1 MPQAGEHQNT
11 CIPALQRDLDSLRI
25 EIDAEITLIKP
36 SIDAIQEEIAES
48 ITAIEANQLV
58 LKETNSAKGKTKSM
72 ETLVR
77 PLYISCPLKNS
88 NSLFNPP
95 WIYIDKILGLGTATH
110 RSRHERSKS

>member
-25 EIDAEITLIKP
+25 EIDAEVTLIKP
-36 SIDAIQEEIAES
+36 SIDAIQEKIAES

-72 ETLVR
+72 ETLV
-77 PLYISCPLKNS
+77 CP
-88 NSLFNPP
+88 
-95 WIYIDKILGLGTATH
+95 IYIN
-110 RSRHERSKS
+110 RPSKSNDSLLIRPSVNLHR

>member
-25 EIDAEITLIKP
+25 EIDTEIALVKP
-36 SIDAIQEEIAES
+36 SIDAIREKIVES
-48 ITAIEANQLV
+48 IAAIEANQLV

-77 PLYISCPLKNS
+77 P
-88 NSLFNPP
+88 F
-95 WIYIDKILGLGTATH
+95 ILTAPKKQQLAYSTLH
-110 RSRHERSKS
+110 GSA